1 MRGPGAP
8 FGPGQLIGPQTI
20 APPWTLA
27 GKARHG
33 WAVSGRTAGSL
44 YDGAVTSTRWLTDE
58 QQLAWRALISMTGTL
73 HAVLDRQLQHTSGM
87 PHAYYMV
94 LAMLS
99 EEPGRSLRM
108 SELAGMLN
116 ASASR
121 TSHAVARLEEAGWVR
136 RERHPTD
143 GRGNVAVL
151 TDAGWDV
158 LVLAAPGHVDAVRAA
173 VFDPLRPEQVE
184 QLREISLAISA
195 GLTAVDQPPAD

>member
-1 MRGPGAP
+1 MG
-8 FGPGQLIGPQTI
+8 
-20 APPWTLA
+20 
-27 GKARHG
+27 
-33 WAVSGRTAGSL
+33 SGRHPWSS
-44 YDGAVTSTRWLTDE
+44 YDVAVTGTQWLTDE

-87 PHAYYMV
+87 PHAYYMI

-99 EEPGRSLRM
+99 EAPGRSLRM
-108 SELAGMLN
+108 SELAGLLH

-121 TSHAVARLEEAGWVR
+121 TSHAVSRLEEAGWVR
-136 RERHPTD
+136 RERHATD

-158 LVLAAPGHVDAVRAA
+158 LVVAAPAHVETVRAA
-173 VFDPLRPEQVE
+173 VFDPLSPEQVE

-195 GLTAVDQPPAD
+195 GLVAVDRRPAD